1 MGSSGPVR
9 RTIGT
14 PSSIATPSSSRSG
27 SAASPPAPDF
37 AASSPP
43 SPFEPSCFSTS
54 RSAGPD
60 WPWSPRAV
68 VWSPVW
74 VASECTERVLSSDD
88 IVRRGG
94 GRAEGRRVG
103 ECGPRAARSCCRCC
117 ASAGSPGRV
126 GWSSRSEREERAK
139 SGAGDLA
146 EQADGVGRTSAWT
159 RARSES
165 HSFGPTRFQR
175 GSVQIAK
182 TPRKQSGAGLARAM
196 STRRTRRRW
205 VCVVRLCLSSS
216 FCWTDSRRASSRSAS
231 WTKKRRRAGEE
242 TRSTSR

>member
-43 SPFEPSCFSTS
+43 SHFEPSCFSTS

-68 VWSPVW
+68 MWSPVW

-88 IVRRGG
+88 IVWRGG

-103 ECGPRAARSCCRCC
+103 ECGSRAARSCCRCC
-117 ASAGSPGRV
+117 ASVESPGIV
-126 GWSSRSEREERAK
+126 GWSSKSECEERAK
-139 SGAGDLA
+139 SGANLA
-146 EQADGVGRTSAWT
+146 QVAQVRTEQADGVGRTSAWA

-182 TPRKQSGAGLARAM
+182 SSRKQSGAGPLAM
-196 STRRTRRRW
+196 STRGTRRRR
-205 VCVVRLCLSSS
+205 VCVVSLCLSALLCSTGP
-216 FCWTDSRRASSRSAS
+216 CRASSRSAS
-231 WTKKRRRAGEE
+231 WTK
-242 TRSTSR
+242 